1 MPLPWWRSDEPT
13 SRKLRCQLW
22 RNYAF
27 NVDQHNIENECCES
41 WRSTLRGNEVT
52 AADGFQ
58 SCVLI
63 GISELYFRTK
73 LLPLQGALTSMA
85 TCFTLCSQAFD
96 RCVTSNTP
104 STSIRGHADPLSR
117 ALSQNGYGQNMKVIG
132 RPLWDPIFLYIYIYI
147 YIYIQWR

>member
-1 MPLPWWRSDEPT
+1 
-13 SRKLRCQLW
+13 
-22 RNYAF
+22 
-27 NVDQHNIENECCES
+27 
-41 WRSTLRGNEVT
+41 
-52 AADGFQ
+52 
-58 SCVLI
+58 VLI

-132 RPLWDPIFLYIYIYI
+132 RPLWDPIFIYIYI
-147 YIYIQWR
+147 YSGAEEIEIPDANHAAFESLIEYFQCDKSRTHSTSCNSRASIRAKLAPPRM